1 MTNSGM
7 APDDLILEA
16 LCLRY
21 RATSNVGLT
30 MTRQE
35 LQEATGLR
43 AEALIVGLQALVG
56 PTMDQAAIRFVDH
69 EQDKITLGPAGIRRC
84 EDLGTRG

>member
-1 MTNSGM
+1 MTNSGKP
-7 APDDLILEA
+7 PDALILEA

-21 RATSNVGLT
+21 RATSNVG
-30 MTRQE
+30 QE

-43 AEALIVGLQALVG
+43 AEALIVGLHALVG
-56 PTMDQAAIRFVDH
+56 PNVDQAAIRFVDH

-84 EDLGTRG
+84 EDLATQG

>member
-1 MTNSGM
+1 MTNSGK

-21 RATSNVGLT
+21 RASSNVGLT

-35 LQEATGLR
+35 LQDATGLR
-43 AEALIVGLQALVG
+43 AEALIAGLQALVG
-56 PTMDQAAIRFVDH
+56 PTGDQAAIRFVDH

>member
-1 MTNSGM
+1 MTNRGT

-21 RATSNVGLT
+21 RATPNVGLT

-56 PTMDQAAIRFVDH
+56 GNMNEAAIRFVDH

-84 EDLGTRG
+84 EDLDTRG